1 MKIAISG
8 AAGRMGIRLITLAS
22 ADPDLEV
29 VAAFEMKD
37 HPKQGEDAGIV
48 AGIGPIH
55 VPITTFEAFT
65 GKADAVIDF
74 SSPMAFDSLLA
85 WALASKTAIVYATTG
100 TSQDQMARLR
110 EAAKVIPVLW
120 SPSMSMCVNLTMKLA
135 KIAAKTLADKDA
147 DVEILERH
155 HRYKADAPS
164 GTALKFGQLIAE
176 EMGIENSRHGRE
188 GKIGARPHN
197 EIAYHAIRVGD
208 NPGEHT
214 IVFGLLGE
222 TLELT
227 VKASNRDSYASG
239 ALAAAKYLSG
249 KPVGFYGM
257 DDVLDL

>member
-8 AAGRMGIRLITLAS
+8 AAGRMGNRLITLAS
-22 ADPDLEV
+22 ADPDLEI
-29 VAAFEMKD
+29 VAAFEMKG
-37 HPKQGEDAGIV
+37 HPKLGEDAGLV
-48 AGIGPIH
+48 AGVGAIQ
-55 VPITTFEAFT
+55 VPISTFDTFSGEVEV
-65 GKADAVIDF
+65 VIDF
-74 SSPMAFDSLLA
+74 SSPLAFDPLLA
-85 WALASKTAIVYATTG
+85 WALEKKVAIVYATTG
-100 TSQDQMARLR
+100 TSEEQMARLR
-110 EAAKVIPVLW
+110 DAAKEIPVLW

-135 KIAAKTLADKDA
+135 KIAAQTLADKDA

-176 EMGIENSRHGRE
+176 EMGIENARHGRE
-188 GKIGARPHN
+188 GKVGARPHN

-239 ALAAAKYLSG
+239 ALAAAKYLSD
-249 KPVGFYGM
+249 KPIGFYGM